1 MAAPMKKLF
10 IVIKFVEKMGLSDL
24 KLKAGSQ
31 FLTSLNFSNS
41 FDNGSTLMDA
51 QLTSFLK

>member
-1 MAAPMKKLF
+1 MQQFNMAASMKKLF

-31 FLTSLNFSNS
+31 FLTSLSQIHL
-41 FDNGSTLMDA
+41 TMA
-51 QLTSFLK
+51 QH